1 METCSICQEDI
12 NEISNMLITTCS
24 HKFHTN
30 CYIKYIKISEKDCCP
45 MCRCNQTE
53 DSETNLKTDSTPQLM
68 SYLTSQWIN
77 PYQSFL
83 TFNLE
88 NRNLLNDPNIV
99 RINEMTIRLDDMLQI
114 HQNLN
119 DDDELIDECFR
130 EIGKNHKKNIIEDK
144 KEKKKKRK

>member
-12 NEISNMLITTCS
+12 NENSNILITTCS

-53 DSETNLKTDSTPQLM
+53 IDESNLKTDSTPQQMLYQ
-68 SYLTSQWIN
+68 SSQWFN

-83 TFNLE
+83 TFNLV

-99 RINEMTIRLDDMLQI
+99 GINEMTIRLDDMIQI
-114 HQNLN
+114 HQNL
-119 DDDELIDECFR
+119 DDDNELLDEYFR
-130 EIGKNHKKNIIEDK
+130 EIGKNHKKNYNRRQ
-144 KEKKKKRK
+144 KRK